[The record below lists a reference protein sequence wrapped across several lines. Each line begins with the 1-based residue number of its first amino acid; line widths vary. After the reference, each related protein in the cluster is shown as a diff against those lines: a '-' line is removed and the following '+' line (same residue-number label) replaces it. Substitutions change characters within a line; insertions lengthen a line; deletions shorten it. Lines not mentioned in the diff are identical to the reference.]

1 MSPLRGCG
9 SDNCVGQQPREL
21 VGENLRAQSAG
32 GTADLSSLRDF
43 TLARSES
50 HQLTLVAS
58 EMSPPRGCRSDNCI
72 GQQAREPATV
82 ALGDRES
89 RSAGRSVVPG

>member
-1 MSPLRGCG
+1 MRRSKTTGPGGWGRSTFESRGAAAPRSRGCWRL
-9 SDNCVGQQPREL
+9 SAFPAAERRHFASHQREL

-58 EMSPPRGCRSDNCI
+58 EMSPLRG
-72 GQQAREPATV
+72 
-82 ALGDRES
+82 
-89 RSAGRSVVPG
+89 

>member
-1 MSPLRGCG
+1 
-9 SDNCVGQQPREL
+9 

-58 EMSPPRGCRSDNCI
+58 EMSPLRGCRNDN
-72 GQQAREPATV
+72 
-82 ALGDRES
+82 ALAPGASGIPPLR
-89 RSAGRSVVPG
+89 GSVNEL